1 MLVSTR
7 CLFPDFAI
15 TWLLCSDKMKILPT
29 KFFPKLT
36 KELIIQYGV
45 ENGLENSLSSFL
57 LEAEGKK
64 ALFDTGLNEKESTGL
79 PDRLKE
85 LKISPDEIDFI
96 FITHFHPDHIGGL
109 IDKDENIF
117 FKNAKIY
124 VAKEEYD
131 SWINQPDNE
140 KNAFPKKVMKICE
153 KNLVQFNFEEILPL
167 GVKPI
172 KAFGHT
178 PGHTVFQKGDFIV
191 IGDLIH
197 GQDVQFEHPEICPFF
212 DDNENNSIET
222 RKKILDYAKDNK
234 LLVAG
239 MHLKYSNCSMYREFY
254 KKNK

>member
-1 MLVSTR
+1 MFVSTH
-7 CLFPDFAI
+7 CLFPDFVV
-15 TWLLCSDKMKILPT
+15 TWLLGSDKT
-29 KFFPKLT
+29 KGPVKRLFPQLT
-36 KELIIQYGV
+36 PEMLKEYNVGEEV
-45 ENGLENSLSSFL
+45 ENSISCFL

-64 ALFDTGLNEKESTGL
+64 AIFDTGYNEKISTGI

-85 LKISPDEIDFI
+85 LKISPDEIDYV

-109 IDKDENIF
+109 VDKNDQIF

-131 SWINQPDNE
+131 SWINTPPTD
-140 KNAFPKKVMKICE
+140 KNKLPQQIMKICE
-153 KNLVQFNFEEILPL
+153 KNIVQFSFDETLPL

-178 PGHTVFQKGDFIV
+178 PGHTVYQKGDFIV

-197 GQDVQFEHPEICPFF
+197 GQDIQFKNPEICPIF
-212 DDNENNSIET
+212 DADKEESIKS
-222 RKKILDYAKDNK
+222 RKYILKYAEDNK

-239 MHLKYSNCSMYREFY
+239 MHLKYSIYSIFRDFY
-254 KKNK
+254 KKK